1 MEQFIEVQSNDNDQ
15 GIGIDEMSAAM
26 SKMYGMTEKMVI
38 KLVEKLTN
46 DGIIYST
53 VDESTFKHC

>member
-1 MEQFIEVQSNDNDQ
+1 
-15 GIGIDEMSAAM
+15 MSAAM

-46 DGIIYST
+46 DCIIYST

>member
-1 MEQFIEVQSNDNDQ
+1 MQSNDNDQ